1 MLLQGTPNRVS
12 PGVTLMSEFF
22 ASGHAVDVVLGF
34 MVLEAIWL
42 IARSRAALTVC
53 LMLAP
58 GALMLLALRAALTEA
73 DWYWI
78 ALPLTVSL
86 PLHLADLRHRRLA

>member
-1 MLLQGTPNRVS
+1 
-12 PGVTLMSEFF
+12 MSWLF

-34 MVLEAIWL
+34 MVLEGIWL
-42 IARSRAALTVC
+42 VARKKPTLTVV
-53 LMLAP
+53 LMLLP
-58 GALMLLALRAALTEA
+58 GALMLLALRAALA
-73 DWYWI
+73 GLPWYWI